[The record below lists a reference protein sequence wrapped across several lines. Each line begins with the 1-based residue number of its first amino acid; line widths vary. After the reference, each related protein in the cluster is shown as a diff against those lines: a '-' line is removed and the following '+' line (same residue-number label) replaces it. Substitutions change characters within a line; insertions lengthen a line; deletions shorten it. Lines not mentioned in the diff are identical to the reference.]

1 MGAECLT
8 VAVTL
13 SQSDTKALN
22 PSPNT
27 APAVL
32 KANTVSTPLRV
43 CHSAH
48 VDTVKH
54 LLNLSCFHA

>member
-1 MGAECLT
+1 MDGWMMDGHEVKLSLRRVWVEEKLWLT

-32 KANTVSTPLRV
+32 ENKRDS
-43 CHSAH
+43 
-48 VDTVKH
+48 
-54 LLNLSCFHA
+54 

>member
-1 MGAECLT
+1 MKSLGLFNELYSLGCHVFILPCVEAECLT

-32 KANTVSTPLRV
+32 KANTQ
-43 CHSAH
+43 
-48 VDTVKH
+48 
-54 LLNLSCFHA
+54 